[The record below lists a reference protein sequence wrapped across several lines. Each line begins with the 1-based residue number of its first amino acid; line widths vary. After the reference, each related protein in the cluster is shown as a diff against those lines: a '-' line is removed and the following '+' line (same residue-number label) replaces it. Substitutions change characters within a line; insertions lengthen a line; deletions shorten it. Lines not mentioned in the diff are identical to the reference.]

1 MHVELGNSM
10 NTSYRIQCT
19 LASHSTQYDVLPL
32 HKIDHGF
39 TKQTQ
44 LHVYIV
50 YIEQAVMSN
59 EVAG

>member
-1 MHVELGNSM
+1 M